1 MSRPRWRWGL
11 AAILLGIG
19 VLIGALL
26 SILVARPV
34 QPVSIPPSI
43 ADLPLRAHLFGP
55 EAAAE
60 IERLHR
66 RRIPMNGAAVA
77 LYGEGNAILWVS
89 DIWLPIGA
97 WALEQ
102 RMTQRIRTAETPF
115 TITEEREID
124 GVRVY
129 VLEGTGQRHYYFH
142 VGSRLYWLAV
152 DPPLAE
158 AAFQDLLDFARQ
170 ATGF

>member
-1 MSRPRWRWGL
+1 MNWKRWRWL
-11 AAILLGIG
+11 FLVVLGIG
-19 VLIGALL
+19 VWVAT
-26 SILVARPV
+26 LVVFISGPP

-66 RRIPMNGAAVA
+66 RRIPMSGAAVA
-77 LYGEGNAILWVS
+77 IYGEGNAVLWVS
-89 DIWLPIGA
+89 EAWIPLGA
-97 WALEQ
+97 WVLEQ

-115 TITEEREID
+115 TLKEEREVN

-129 VLEGTGQRHYYFH
+129 VLEGTGQMHYYFH
-142 VGSRLYWLAV
+142 VGARLYWLAV

-158 AAFQDLLDFARQ
+158 VALDDLLRFAQRAEGQ
-170 ATGF
+170 